1 MTENTK
7 FALELSVGGTSDPV
21 PGLKPPLPYIGVVVV
36 VVVPG
41 GGGALSAGV
50 MIGFVVP
57 PGVGVGVVPPGVN
70 DPPAALQNEPKRSEK
85 M

>member
-21 PGLKPPLPYIGVVVV
+21 PGLKPPLPYI
-36 VVVPG
+36 VPGG

-50 MIGFVVP
+50 MVGFVVP
-57 PGVGVGVVPPGVN
+57 PSVGVGVN
-70 DPPAALQNEPKRSEK
+70 DPPAALQNEPKR
-85 M
+85 